1 MSKLSLT
8 YIAFPS
14 ASEDIYLRGKEL
26 LKKIL
31 PDITIDNSSSN
42 PDCLFIL
49 TGGSEFKAKNL
60 IDNMSH
66 VLILA
71 LDENNSFAAA
81 TEIKAYCNQKKIKS
95 VLINLDSDQN
105 PSVKVENYICSNKAI
120 SKIKNYT
127 IGLIGNISEWLI
139 ASDIP
144 SSILKSK
151 FGISL
156 SKISWNSYKK
166 YTEYN
171 VNKDFI
177 DHFKNSDNFDL
188 KDSSKVY
195 NLLIQ
200 IINDN
205 KLDAIT
211 VECFPLVRE
220 HAVTACLALSK
231 LNNDLFPAGCEGDLT
246 SITGM
251 IIAKELTGQIP
262 WMANLVSITN
272 NSVFFAHCTIATNL
286 VNTYKISTHFETNSG
301 TAVQGQ
307 FNSEDVTLFRLDNNL
322 EQAFITVGK
331 VISRPSKNNACRTQI
346 EVEISENNLLLLKEN
361 PLGNH
366 HLILPGKYEEVLRF
380 FCTWN
385 QITINNSSI

>member
-14 ASEDIYLRGKEL
+14 ASEETYLRGEKL
-26 LKKIL
+26 FKKIL
-31 PDITIDNSSSN
+31 PDISIDNSTTN

-105 PSVKVENYICSNKAI
+105 PSVKVENYIRSIKAI

-151 FGISL
+151 FGITL
-156 SKISWNSYKK
+156 SKISWNNYKN
-166 YTEYN
+166 YSEYN
-171 VNKDFI
+171 VNNDFI
-177 DHFKNSDNFDL
+177 DHFKNSTDFDL

-195 NLLIQ
+195 SLLMQ

-251 IIAKELTGQIP
+251 IIAKELTGQVP
-262 WMANLVSITN
+262 WMANLISIN
-272 NSVFFAHCTIATNL
+272 NKSVNFAHCTIATNL
-286 VNTYKISTHFETNSG
+286 VGTYKISTHFETNLG
-301 TAVQGQ
+301 TAVHGQ
-307 FNSEDVTLFRLDNNL
+307 FNSEDVTLFRLDKNL
-322 EQAFITVGK
+322 EQAFITNGK
-331 VISRPSKNNACRTQI
+331 VISTPNKNNACRTQI
-346 EVEISENNLLLLKEN
+346 EVRIPENDLQLLKEN

-366 HLILPGKYEEVLRF
+366 HLIIPGKFEEVLRF
-380 FCTWN
+380 FCNWN
-385 QITINNSSI
+385 QVTINNSSI